1 MINQLQSL
9 SRVLG
14 LDERR
19 KLRNYLL
26 KPAFQLR
33 LPLLILMF
41 SFLFL
46 LMAVVLGNLY
56 FEQTFITMMET
67 TSQSEYLRTIISEQ
81 TRDFR
86 NMALLLLAIYTVLV
100 IVVSSIYTHRLIG
113 PVLPLTRH
121 VKALQEGMYSHRV
134 TLRRHDSLQELVGEL
149 NELAEVLEKRYRRT
163 Q

>member
-1 MINQLQSL
+1 MINQFDSIY
-9 SRVLG
+9 RALG

-26 KPAFQLR
+26 RPAFQLR

-46 LMAVVLGNLY
+46 LLAVVLGNLY

-67 TSQSEYLRTIISEQ
+67 SSQSEYLHTIISEQ
-81 TRDFR
+81 TREFR
-86 NMALLLLAIYTVLV
+86 NMALLLLASYAVLV
-100 IVVSSIYTHRLIG
+100 IVVTSIYTHRRIG

-121 VKALQEGMYSHRV
+121 VKALQARLYSHRV
-134 TLRRHDSLQELVGEL
+134 TLRGHVSLQDLVGEL
-149 NELAEVLEKRYRRT
+149 DEVAEVLP
-163 Q
+163 